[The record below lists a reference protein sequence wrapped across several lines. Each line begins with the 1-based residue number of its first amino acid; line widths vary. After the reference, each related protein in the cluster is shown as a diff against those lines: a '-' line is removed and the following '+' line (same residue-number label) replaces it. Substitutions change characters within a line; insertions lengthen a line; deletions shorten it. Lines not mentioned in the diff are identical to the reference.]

1 MRMSMSGR
9 TGTVPKSVS
18 YCLAGLLA
26 LCSQAKPAHAEDLFA
41 APLPRPAVDA
51 SGNLQA
57 RLAADDVA
65 ASQPATRLSP
75 VSVPDGGVVLL
86 GGKTVGAAT
95 TREVGVPATAP
106 MATLTPAAPKPDERV
121 GDIERTDAGGE
132 IVPLEESKHGPLTYS
147 LQAFYL
153 GGSIGGTA
161 QTPLIG
167 VKRSAS
173 GNRPRLDG
181 LGIDSTNSFDGEF
194 AVHIDPNQEVFIGAQ
209 RIHEDGTSVTRA
221 PLVFKGITFPART
234 ALSSNTRF
242 DWYRLGYRYNFLL
255 DTAPNGVPD
264 LTLSPAV
271 DVIYWDN
278 DVHINGGPVGNIGN
292 PLTKFGFQLGA
303 TIAWRP
309 NGGPLSLEASLAGFP
324 QSSRLVNISTETVLA
339 RYRFYRWHKIDFNV
353 LLGVA
358 WEQQQWNDSRTPLAN
373 NVRINMGPMVLTGL
387 QFNF

>member
-26 LCSQAKPAHAEDLFA
+26 LCSQTKPAHAEDLFE
-41 APLPRPAVDA
+41 APLPRPAVDV
-51 SGNLQA
+51 SGDLQA
-57 RLAADDVA
+57 RLTADDVA
-65 ASQPATRLSP
+65 PASQPTTRLS
-75 VSVPDGGVVLL
+75 L
-86 GGKTVGAAT
+86 
-95 TREVGVPATAP
+95 ATAP
-106 MATLTPAAPKPDERV
+106 MATLAPAAPKSDGRV
-121 GDIERTDAGGE
+121 GDIERTDTGGE
-132 IVPLEESKHGPLTYS
+132 IVPLEESRHGPLTYS

-153 GGSIGGTA
+153 GGSLGGTA
-161 QTPLIG
+161 QTPLVG

-209 RIHEDGTSVTRA
+209 HIHEDGTSVTRA

-234 ALSSNTRF
+234 ALSTNTRF
-242 DWYRLGYRYNFLL
+242 DWYRLGYRYNFFL

-278 DVHINGGPVGNIGN
+278 DVHIDGGPVGNIGN
-292 PLTKFGFQLGA
+292 PLTKIGFQLGA

-309 NGGPLSLEASLAGFP
+309 NGGPLSIEASLAGFP
-324 QSSRLVNISTETVLA
+324 QSSRLVNVSTETVLA
-339 RYRFYRWHKIDFNV
+339 RYRFYRWHKIDFNF

-358 WEQQQWNDSRTPLAN
+358 WEQQQWDDSRTPLAN
-373 NVRINMGPMVLTGL
+373 NVRINMGPMILTGL